1 MFSGVFSDAP
11 KYTPSF
17 RFTQLH
23 GNRRDWTIRKGQ
35 TGWRSAGKP
44 RGYWIWFMAL
54 DDIRQKI
61 TARKRLIFIVWCP
74 GSDSNRHASRRGILS
89 PLRLPISPPGQVMK
103 KRHYRHFSTFV
114 KFFTCISAVLPFK
127 TVFSM
132 AIKPQPCSTISPF
145 GWSKPPVVRWWSLNL
160 CIL

>member
-61 TARKRLIFIVWCP
+61 TARKRLIFTVWQGQTRTGLLIKCLLNILFSSYSNIP
-74 GSDSNRHASRRGILS
+74 PNIPPICTSQNFRQGFCCSHDTRADAGFSRGKYKGSRFGCQN
-89 PLRLPISPPGQVMK
+89 
-103 KRHYRHFSTFV
+103 
-114 KFFTCISAVLPFK
+114 
-127 TVFSM
+127 
-132 AIKPQPCSTISPF
+132 PCSVLVMR
-145 GWSKPPVVRWWSLNL
+145 GMKRG
-160 CIL
+160 